1 LSLFGQF
8 GDDRVLQVG
17 LYLYLDRELEA
28 VLLRAAG

>member
-17 LYLYLDRELEA
+17 LYLDRELEA